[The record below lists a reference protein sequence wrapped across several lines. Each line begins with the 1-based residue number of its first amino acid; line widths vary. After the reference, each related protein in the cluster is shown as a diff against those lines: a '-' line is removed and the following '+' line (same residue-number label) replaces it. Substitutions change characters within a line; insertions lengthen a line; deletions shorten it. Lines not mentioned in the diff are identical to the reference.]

1 MKRYITSII
10 GIGVLYLLN
19 RFCLISWTT
28 GVIHNLLAWHGAD
41 FLAGALMLCVLNA
54 ALIAYGRQPLKHLLW
69 VTLFLLACGLFWEV
83 ITPIYLPRSVSDPQD
98 VLACWLGGNSFLL
111 LERTIDSLR
120 EF

>member
-1 MKRYITSII
+1 MF

-28 GVIHNLLAWHGAD
+28 GVIHNLLAWYGAD
-41 FLAGALMLCVLNA
+41 FLAGALMLCVLNT
-54 ALIAYGRQPLKHLLW
+54 ALIASGRRPLRHPVR

-83 ITPIYLPRSVSDPQD
+83 ITPIYLPRSVSDLWD
-98 VLACWLGGNSFLL
+98 VLACWLGGISFFIF
-111 LERTIDSLR
+111 ERSVDFLR